1 MLFAFSLSAGRLL
14 KYQLLGRNQQLK
26 RDGSRMK
33 TYHLF
38 QFHMSAEQQ
47 ARMDAGDTHVRTA
60 AMKAGL
66 GQIGD
71 ALAMNMYRHVASLKA
86 LDEDEAFLKARAKA
100 KTSCAAGDR
109 FEDQG
114 KGTRETGV
122 GDIVIDVEDG
132 DAWVRAPS
140 AWENLSWDRCAK
152 FFMMAHELELTDPEP
167 EDTSLEPAL

>member
-1 MLFAFSLSAGRLL
+1 M
-14 KYQLLGRNQQLK
+14 
-26 RDGSRMK
+26 
-33 TYHLF
+33 T
-38 QFHMSAEQQ
+38 AEQQ
-47 ARMDAGDTHVRTA
+47 ARMAAGDTHLRTA

-86 LDEDEAFLKARAKA
+86 RNEDEAFLKVRAMA
-100 KTSCAAGDR
+100 DPDNVADGR
-109 FEDQG
+109 FDGEG
-114 KGTRETGV
+114 KHGSETGV
-122 GDIVIDVEDG
+122 GGIVIDVEDG

-152 FFMMAHELELTDPEP
+152 FFMMAHELELSDPES